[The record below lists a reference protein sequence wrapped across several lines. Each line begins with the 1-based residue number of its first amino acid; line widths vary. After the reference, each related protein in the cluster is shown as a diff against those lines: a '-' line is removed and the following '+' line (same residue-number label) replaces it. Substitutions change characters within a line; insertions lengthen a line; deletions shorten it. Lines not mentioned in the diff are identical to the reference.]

1 MCEEVPKFDFAA
13 EREKYSSLPEFQE
26 LESQTPDAIEMI
38 AGASAGDGLTGQE
51 SIDFWNDIGQGQG
64 GFYDHIRE
72 YGCSSCGSH
81 TPGCC
86 DGCA

>member
-1 MCEEVPKFDFAA
+1 MSGENPKFDFDE
-13 EREKYSSLPEFQE
+13 ERERYAELPEFQE
-26 LESQTPDAIEMI
+26 LESLTPDAIEI
-38 AGASAGDGLTGQE
+38 ISGANAGDGLTGQE
-51 SIDFWNDIGQGQG
+51 SIDFWDDIGKGQG

-72 YGCSSCGSH
+72 NGCSSCGSH